1 MLRKKLGIEAIERD
15 WNVISKSYHYF
26 KITYTLIIP
35 EGCEKVG
42 NHAFEDYVWLEKIKI
57 PKSVKE
63 IGCCAFDK
71 CKKLEKVVIPESV
84 DWIRWSAFSHCWRAT
99 IILRKPES
107 EFKEIGRW
115 AFNGVRDVKE
125 EIRS

>member
-1 MLRKKLGIEAIERD
+1 MLKKKLGTEAIERD
-15 WNVISKSYHYF
+15 WSWFITARF
-26 KITYTLIIP
+26 KISSTFVIP
-35 EGCEKVG
+35 EGCKR
-42 NHAFEDYVWLEKIKI
+42 
-57 PKSVKE
+57 
-63 IGCCAFDK
+63 IGCHTFSGCRELRNVVIPGSMKFIDTSAF
-71 CKKLEKVVIPESV
+71 CGCYKLEKVVIPESV